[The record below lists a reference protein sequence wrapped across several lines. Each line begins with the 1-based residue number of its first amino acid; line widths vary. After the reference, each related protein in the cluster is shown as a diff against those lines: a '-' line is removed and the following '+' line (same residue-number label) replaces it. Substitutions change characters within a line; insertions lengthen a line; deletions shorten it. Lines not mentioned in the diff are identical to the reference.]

1 MKAAVT
7 AAVTT
12 IHPTSNYDII
22 DLTGDDPNTISEY
35 VGVSLDSSVVVELI
49 DDLPVPVVHKVIPII
64 ASDNRHDIASD
75 TRHDIQTNSIVNARM
90 QETSRHSSFVE
101 TDVLRQCKSTLELFA
116 EVTRGVMNS
125 LNHCRT
131 LLQQH
136 RVQKVERRLVVTDD
150 IQCEHQRCV
159 RCLESLLIASA
170 FETKTVTYERRI
182 NETSVRALIKRAY
195 R

>member
-1 MKAAVT
+1 MKAAATEV
-7 AAVTT
+7 AT
-12 IHPTSNYDII
+12 IHPKSDYDII
-22 DLTGDDPNTISEY
+22 DLTGDDPNTINKY
-35 VGVSLDSSVVVELI
+35 VRVSVDSSVVVELI
-49 DDLPVPVVHKVIPII
+49 DDLPFPVVHIPII
-64 ASDNRHDIASD
+64 ASDISQDIDSD
-75 TRHDIQTNSIVNARM
+75 TRHYIQTDSIGNARM

-116 EVTRGVMNS
+116 EVTRGVIIS
-125 LNHCRT
+125 LNHGRT

-136 RVQKVERRLVVTDD
+136 KVQRIEWRLVATDD
-150 IQCEHQRCV
+150 ILCEHQRCV

-170 FETKTVTYERRI
+170 FETKTVAYDRRI

>member
-12 IHPTSNYDII
+12 IHLTSNYDII
-22 DLTGDDPNTISEY
+22 DLTGDDPNTINEY
-35 VGVSLDSSVVVELI
+35 VGVSLDNSIVVELI
-49 DDLPVPVVHKVIPII
+49 DDLPVPIVQPI
-64 ASDNRHDIASD
+64 IASD
-75 TRHDIQTNSIVNARM
+75 TRHDIQTNSIGNVHM

-125 LNHCRT
+125 LNHGRT

-170 FETKTVTYERRI
+170 FETKTVTYDRRI

>member
-1 MKAAVT
+1 MKAAAT
-7 AAVTT
+7 AVTT

-22 DLTGDDPNTISEY
+22 DLTGDDPYTIN
-35 VGVSLDSSVVVELI
+35 DSVVVDLI
-49 DDLPVPVVHKVIPII
+49 DDLPVPVVHKVTPII
-64 ASDNRHDIASD
+64 AFDISQDIVSD
-75 TRHDIQTNSIVNARM
+75 TRHHIQTNSIGNAPM
-90 QETSRHSSFVE
+90 QEASRHSSFVE

-116 EVTRGVMNS
+116 EVTKGVINS
-125 LNHCRT
+125 LNHGRN

-136 RVQKVERRLVVTDD
+136 KVQRIERRLVASDD

-159 RCLESLLIASA
+159 RCLESLLIVSA
-170 FETKTVTYERRI
+170 FEMKSVAYDRRI

>member
-1 MKAAVT
+1 MKAAAT
-7 AAVTT
+7 AVAT

-22 DLTGDDPNTISEY
+22 DLTGDDPNTINEY
-35 VGVSLDSSVVVELI
+35 VGVSVDSSVVVDLI

-64 ASDNRHDIASD
+64 ASDISQDIVSD
-75 TRHDIQTNSIVNARM
+75 TRHDIQTNSIGNVRM

-116 EVTRGVMNS
+116 EVTKGVINS
-125 LNHCRT
+125 LNHART

-136 RVQKVERRLVVTDD
+136 KVERIERRLVASDD

-170 FETKTVTYERRI
+170 FETKSVAYDRRI